1 MGWTAGVEELSGLS
15 QRSLAALDQLVPVDV
30 PAGIVLFQPGDAV
43 KGYVVALTGRVGVH
57 LVGATG
63 RELLLYEVTPGS
75 SCVQS
80 TLGLLG
86 GEDYTAEAV
95 AEEPTRMVLIPGE
108 RFLAL
113 LDDDPAFRRMVFSA
127 LAQRMQATMHM
138 LERVAFQ
145 SVDGRLAAHLLAH
158 ASKDRTVTATQA
170 EIAAAIGSARE
181 VVSRRL
187 EAMRRRGWLEHSKGR
202 VTVTDPAA
210 LRRISEAM

>member
-1 MGWTAGVEELSGLS
+1 MGWTAGIADFDDLAP
-15 QRSLAALDQLVPVDV
+15 RSRAALDQLVPMEV
-30 PAGIVLFQPGDAV
+30 PAGTVLFQPGDAV
-43 KGYVVALTGRVGVH
+43 KGYVVALSGRVGVH

-63 RELLLYEVTPGS
+63 RELLLYEVKPGS

-95 AEEPTRMVLIPGE
+95 AEEPARLVLIPSD

-113 LDDDPAFRRMVFSA
+113 LDDDPAFRRLVFSA
-127 LAQRMQATMHM
+127 LARRMQATMHM

-145 SVDGRLAAHLLAH
+145 SVDGRLAAHLVAH
-158 ASKDRTVTATQA
+158 AGRDGELAATQA

-187 EAMRRRGWLEHSKGR
+187 DAMRKRGWLDYGKGR
-202 VTVTDPAA
+202 VMLTDRAA
-210 LRRISEAM
+210 LTRIADAM